1 MPYDTGECENSQE
14 TGEVTGVTISQ
25 TFMFSTHLSAILYQ
39 VCYHAKRREETM
51 ARIEVDEFFCKGC
64 GLCTTVCPKHI
75 LELNPEVI
83 TDKGYHPAHSID
95 QSACTG
101 CATCAVMC
109 PDVAIT
115 VWR

>member
-1 MPYDTGECENSQE
+1 
-14 TGEVTGVTISQ
+14 
-25 TFMFSTHLSAILYQ
+25 
-39 VCYHAKRREETM
+39 M
-51 ARIEVDEFFCKGC
+51 ARIEVDDFFCKGC

-75 LELNPEVI
+75 VELNPDVI
-83 TDKGYHPAHSID
+83 TDKGYHPAHCID
-95 QSACTG
+95 QTQCTG